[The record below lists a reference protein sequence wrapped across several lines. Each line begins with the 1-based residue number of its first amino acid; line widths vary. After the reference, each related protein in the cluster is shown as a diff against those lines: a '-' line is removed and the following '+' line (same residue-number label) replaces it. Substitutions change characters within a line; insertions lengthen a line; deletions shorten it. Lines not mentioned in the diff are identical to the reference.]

1 MLSVVTEI
9 QSVEKILTHINE
21 PIEAPVMTPARWPP
35 QAGFDFD
42 QRVDDEGATD
52 QTLIL
57 GSLLYWMLKL
67 KVTLGTYWLV
77 SFRCFCW
84 HEGFESTA
92 VPSEAIFLSIPVI
105 ICGKLNFL
113 SLPL

>member
-1 MLSVVTEI
+1 MLLARIYDVFPLVCPQCGGSMRVLSVVTEI

-21 PIEAPVMTPARWPP
+21 PIDAPVMTPRRGPP
-35 QAGFDFD
+35 QAGF
-42 QRVDDEGATD
+42 D

-77 SFRCFCW
+77 SFRCFFW
-84 HEGFESTA
+84 H
-92 VPSEAIFLSIPVI
+92 
-105 ICGKLNFL
+105 
-113 SLPL
+113 